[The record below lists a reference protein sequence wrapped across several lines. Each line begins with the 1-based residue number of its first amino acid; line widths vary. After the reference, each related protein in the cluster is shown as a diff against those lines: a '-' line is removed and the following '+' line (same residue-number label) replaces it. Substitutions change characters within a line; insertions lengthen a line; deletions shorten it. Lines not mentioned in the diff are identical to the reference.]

1 MYQNLL
7 PLWRTNEELMITAW
21 EGLGFTNNYNLRR
34 NSYVKGSRHY
44 ELSNHTSTL
53 LSAGLGNVLA
63 VVSDRKIEHDERY
76 AFAVGGGYKYENGAY
91 HLDAA
96 GSFAQ
101 LSAAD
106 GIISSYVAEV
116 ISATDYYAFGAPMPS
131 RSWQGGEYRF
141 GFNGQE
147 KDNEVAG
154 TGNIMTAEFWEYDAR
169 LGRRWNMDP
178 VLKVELSSFGCFS
191 NNPITRIDPKGDD
204 DFFDA
209 KGNLVLH
216 TNTGNS
222 VFIIDCSLKEFVEAH
237 YRATLKYKEIN
248 LQSAYLRAYGTSV
261 EKVKLNGDPKDPN
274 TIAINNIIWHY
285 FKKAKVDEIN
295 VTRFGFGSIDDKTL
309 AQTGSS
315 LGGIDFNL
323 INSSLHPLLNTS
335 NNITNVLVHE
345 RYHNWGD
352 KKSGPNESINHLNAY
367 IAQMGHKSWGG
378 TTQDFKTAH
387 YNAFMYYLQFGNE
400 AQKKDFINQLE
411 NTIGG
416 TLEKNKEG
424 NYELIQKPGKTGN

>member
-1 MYQNLL
+1 M
-7 PLWRTNEELMITAW
+7 
-21 EGLGFTNNYNLRR
+21 
-34 NSYVKGSRHY
+34 
-44 ELSNHTSTL
+44 
-53 LSAGLGNVLA
+53 AGV
-63 VVSDRKIEHDERY
+63 
-76 AFAVGGGYKYENGAY
+76 
-91 HLDAA
+91 
-96 GSFAQ
+96 
-101 LSAAD
+101 
-106 GIISSYVAEV
+106 
-116 ISATDYYAFGAPMPS
+116 
-131 RSWQGGEYRF
+131 
-141 GFNGQE
+141 
-147 KDNEVAG
+147 
-154 TGNIMTAEFWEYDAR
+154 GNINTAEFWEYDAR
-169 LGRRWNMDP
+169 LGRRWNVDP

-209 KGNLVLH
+209 NGNLVLH
-216 TNTGNS
+216 TNSGNS
-222 VFIIDCSLKEFVEAH
+222 VFIIECSLKEFVDAH

-335 NNITNVLVHE
+335 NNIINVLVHE

-352 KKSGPNESINHLNAY
+352 KKSGPNESTNHLNAY
-367 IAQMGHKSWGG
+367 IAQMGHESWDG
-378 TTQDFKTAH
+378 TKCVVLQDDVIKMLVEKDIFSQTIFARKWLDVEGIYSEAGWKVKYESPDRGEDFDSYFTFK
-387 YNAFMYYLQFGNE
+387 
-400 AQKKDFINQLE
+400 K
-411 NTIGG
+411 
-416 TLEKNKEG
+416 
-424 NYELIQKPGKTGN
+424 